1 MILYARKISNIYAA
15 ADLAD
20 VYVAVFRVTATL
32 ADEHPRIE
40 RNILLLNFNRLEMR
54 AIRIRMVGRLP
65 SVRDYLAELGD
76 IFSLMH
82 LAEPRIEPE
91 IVFRLA
97 VAPVA
102 GMDERALLES
112 VDWVAHGFEVVQS
125 TGHCQGLPG
134 PGFSFSICA

>member
-1 MILYARKISNIYAA
+1 MSYKIAGKILYPRKISNIYAA
-15 ADLAD
+15 ADLA
-20 VYVAVFRVTATL
+20 AFT
-32 ADEHPRIE
+32 
-40 RNILLLNFNRLEMR
+40 
-54 AIRIRMVGRLP
+54 

-97 VAPVA
+97 AAPVA
-102 GMDERALLES
+102 GMDERTMLES

>member
-1 MILYARKISNIYAA
+1 
-15 ADLAD
+15 
-20 VYVAVFRVTATL
+20 VTATL
-32 ADEHPRIE
+32 ADEHPRIQ

-97 VAPVA
+97 AAPVA
-102 GMDERALLES
+102 GMDERTMLES